1 MIEISAAF
9 NEARLQ
15 GVINFLSQ
23 GTDNA
28 TVEIYAAPRPA
39 LGVTAAGALL
49 VTIELAEPVGT
60 LETGALTLTPT
71 PEGLILATGQAAW
84 ARVRNGNAALAWDCD
99 VSELAGDGELKMPT
113 TQLYAGGFT
122 RIVSGSFT

>member
-1 MIEISAAF
+1 MIEISATF

-28 TVEIYAAPRPA
+28 TVEIYAAPRPSF
-39 LGVTAAGALL
+39 GDPAAGSLL
-49 VTIELAEPVGT
+49 VTILLAEPVGT
-60 LETGALTLTPT
+60 LGAGALTLTPT

-84 ARVRNGNAALAWDCD
+84 ARVRNGSAALAWDCD
-99 VSELAGDGELKMPT
+99 VSDLAGDGELKMPT